1 MHVQQVA
8 RVHQGGYYVQALA
21 IELHSH
27 KVQHEMDCCHNKRD
41 IETFVTIEVGCH

>member
-27 KVQHEMDCCHNKRD
+27 KFSMRWIV
-41 IETFVTIEVGCH
+41 VTTRGILKHL